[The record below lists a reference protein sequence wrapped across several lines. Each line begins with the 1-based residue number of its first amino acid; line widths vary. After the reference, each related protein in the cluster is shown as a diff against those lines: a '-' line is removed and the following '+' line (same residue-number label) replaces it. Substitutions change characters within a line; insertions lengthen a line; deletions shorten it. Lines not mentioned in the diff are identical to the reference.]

1 MDQQVIRAARRAD
14 LAAFLLRFHSDA
26 FRIVGNS
33 LVFKEHDSLSIRFG
47 YSGYMR
53 FSNQETGNSVDFLVR
68 YLGYSFRDAVK
79 ALDGYSEPVLNSR
92 SVNQEIRD
100 ICIPEKAEPPFTR
113 VFAYLTIQRGIPAD
127 LVRQLFHK
135 HLLYQE
141 KKTGNAVF
149 INSVRNFC
157 ELRGTNTFQSIP
169 FHGIRRIGPLCF
181 WGISSSAKPA
191 AAFVCEGAIDA
202 LSLMLLHR
210 KKGVQGAFLYAG
222 IGGAANQQAIDFIHS
237 RIHTILAVDN
247 DHAGQ
252 VCRDRNPSLEFLVPV
267 AKDWNDDWIA
277 LQHHSV

>member
-1 MDQQVIRAARRAD
+1 MKIFTFFIFICFIIGCATRYQGTPDECRTDSCISQKKTEDFCNKIRQEGAFCVEFQISDFCVITGSKKQEIRTPCLD
-14 LAAFLLRFHSDA
+14 
-26 FRIVGNS
+26 S

-53 FSNQETGNSVDFLVR
+53 FSNQETGNSIDFLVR

-79 ALDGYSEPVLNSR
+79 ALAGYSEPVLNSR

-149 INSVRNFC
+149 INSVR
-157 ELRGTNTFQSIP
+157 
-169 FHGIRRIGPLCF
+169 
-181 WGISSSAKPA
+181 
-191 AAFVCEGAIDA
+191 
-202 LSLMLLHR
+202 
-210 KKGVQGAFLYAG
+210 
-222 IGGAANQQAIDFIHS
+222 
-237 RIHTILAVDN
+237 DN
-247 DHAGQ
+247 
-252 VCRDRNPSLEFLVPV
+252 
-267 AKDWNDDWIA
+267 
-277 LQHHSV
+277 